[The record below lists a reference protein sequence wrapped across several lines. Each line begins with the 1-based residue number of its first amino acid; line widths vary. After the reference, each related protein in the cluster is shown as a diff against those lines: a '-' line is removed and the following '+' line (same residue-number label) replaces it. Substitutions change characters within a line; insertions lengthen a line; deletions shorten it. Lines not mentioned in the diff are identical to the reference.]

1 MANDVEIH
9 QSTGIVRVELDGS
22 ITICPGPSAA
32 GLSFYSPAGAG
43 PFYQQQTV
51 TGSKGG
57 NAALAS
63 LITALANLGLVVDG
77 SS

>member
-1 MANDVEIH
+1 MANDVEIN
-9 QSTGIVRVELDGS
+9 QATGIVRVELDGS
-22 ITICPGPSAA
+22 ITICPGSAA
-32 GLSFYSPAGAG
+32 QGLAFYSPAGAG
-43 PFYQQQTV
+43 PFVQQQTV

-63 LITALANLGLVVDG
+63 LISALANLGLIVDG